1 MAGNAG
7 ALTGNTM
14 KDYVYGTDGTV
25 EILHIRTPH
34 AATKPHR
41 DKMVRDKGLPWPI
54 FSFGGLDKM
63 RDMIIRM
70 FHNKEIPIVNLFDW
84 LLPPQVV

>member
-41 DKMVRDKGLPWPI
+41 DKMVRDKGLP
-54 FSFGGLDKM
+54 
-63 RDMIIRM
+63 
-70 FHNKEIPIVNLFDW
+70 
-84 LLPPQVV
+84 